1 MTVFR
6 MTAKAAPA
14 GLTTLAV
21 LAALATLAVPAPLVH
36 AQGKAKPATV
46 PAATATAAALA
57 TTPSGLP
64 GTAAGNASSVQMAQQ
79 IDLAEGKSTL
89 MHLPYPAA
97 RLAVGDARV
106 ADVILINPSEVYM
119 LGKAT
124 GTTNLILWNKANQ
137 ATIIDIS
144 VGIDA
149 APLRQQFAALFPT
162 ERDIVV
168 TVSGNALILSGSVAD
183 TIRAGQVVAVA
194 TAYLQRGARG
204 AMSQAPA
211 PSGAGAAATA
221 GAAGNGGPGS
231 AGAPLTAVDS
241 GASLLTGGTAVGSAA
256 SRVVNMLSVAA
267 PQQVMLE
274 VKIAEVS
281 KSLVDQLGASI
292 GVAGT
297 AGNWT
302 YSLLSN
308 LLTGN
313 ASKLDAFNGKNGN
326 FATLDA
332 QKRDGLVKILAE
344 PTVMAIS
351 GQEASFLAGG
361 KIYIPVA
368 QDGTGGSSRVTLEE
382 KEYGVAVKFTPTVLE
397 GGRINLR
404 VAPEVSEINRE
415 GIGISATGSTATAIL
430 PAFTTRRASTT
441 VQLYDGQSFAIGGL
455 IKNNVTTS
463 IKAFPGLGEIPIL
476 GALFRSS
483 DFQSDRTELV
493 FIVTPHLA
501 RPLAPNPKLPTDDYV
516 PPNRFDFFGM
526 GKMEGRAPAPAS
538 TPAPAAAPAPAEA
551 TPAATGFDVK

>member
-21 LAALATLAVPAPLVH
+21 LAALATLAVPAPLVY
-36 AQGKAKPATV
+36 AQGKAKPAAV
-46 PAATATAAALA
+46 PAATAATAAIA

-211 PSGAGAAATA
+211 QAGAGAAAATGAA
-221 GAAGNGGPGS
+221 GASGNGGPGS

-313 ASKLDAFNGKNGN
+313 AGKLDAFNGKNGN

-368 QDGTGGSSRVTLEE
+368 QDGTGGSSRITLEE

-516 PPNRFDFFGM
+516 QPNRFDFFGM
-526 GKMEGRAPAPAS
+526 GKMEGRAPAPAPAS
-538 TPAPAAAPAPAEA
+538 TPAPAEPQPAGA
-551 TPAATGFDVK
+551 GFDVK

>member
-21 LAALATLAVPAPLVH
+21 LAALATLAVPAPLVY

-46 PAATATAAALA
+46 PAAAAAIA

-211 PSGAGAAATA
+211 QAGAGAAATA
-221 GAAGNGGPGS
+221 GAAGTGGAGS

-368 QDGTGGSSRVTLEE
+368 QDGTGGSSRITLEE

-516 PPNRFDFFGM
+516 QPNRFDFFGM
-526 GKMEGRAPAPAS
+526 GKIEGRAPAPA
-538 TPAPAAAPAPAEA
+538 PAPAEPK
-551 TPAATGFDVK
+551 PAGAGFDVK

>member
-1 MTVFR
+1 MFQQKTLRHTSHKDALMTVFR
-6 MTAKAAPA
+6 MTAKTAPA
-14 GLTTLAV
+14 SLTAMAM
-21 LAALATLAVPAPLVH
+21 LAALASIAPATY
-36 AQGKAKPATV
+36 AQGKAN
-46 PAATATAAALA
+46 AAKAA
-57 TTPSGLP
+57 TPSGLP
-64 GTAAGNASSVQMAQQ
+64 GSPAGNASSVQLAPQ

-124 GTTNLILWNKANQ
+124 GTTNLILWDKANQ

-149 APLRQQFAALFPT
+149 GPLRQQLATLFPT
-162 ERDIVV
+162 ERDIQV
-168 TVSGNALILSGSVAD
+168 TVSGNALILSGAVAD

-211 PSGAGAAATA
+211 PTAPPTSSANSLPNAGAGNAA
-221 GAAGNGGPGS
+221 
-231 AGAPLTAVDS
+231 APLTAVDS
-241 GASLLTGGTAVGSAA
+241 GASLLGGGTAVGSAA

-313 ASKLDAFNGKNGN
+313 ASKFDAFNGKNGN

-332 QKRDGLVKILAE
+332 QKRDGLIKILAE

-361 KIYIPVA
+361 KIYIPVSQA
-368 QDGTGGSSRVTLEE
+368 GATGSTVVTLEE

-415 GIGISATGSTATAIL
+415 GIGISATGTNATAIL

-455 IKNNVTTS
+455 IRNNVTTS

-501 RPLAPNPKLPTDDYV
+501 QPLAPNPKLPTDSYV
-516 PPNRFDFFGM
+516 QPNRFDFFGM
-526 GKMEGRAPAPAS
+526 GRLEGRAPASA
-538 TPAPAAAPAPAEA
+538 PAPAAAPATP
-551 TPAATGFDVK
+551 PAATGFDVK

>member
-21 LAALATLAVPAPLVH
+21 LATLATLAVPAPLVY
-36 AQGKAKPATV
+36 AQGKAKPATA
-46 PAATATAAALA
+46 PAATAATAAIA

-204 AMSQAPA
+204 AMSQVPA
-211 PSGAGAAATA
+211 QAGAGAAAA
-221 GAAGNGGPGS
+221 AAGTGGPGS

-516 PPNRFDFFGM
+516 QPNRFDFFGM
-526 GKMEGRAPAPAS
+526 GKMEGRAPAPA
-538 TPAPAAAPAPAEA
+538 PAEPQ
-551 TPAATGFDVK
+551 PAGAGFDVK